1 MHRFVAYDNNRMRM
15 ARRFF
20 AFSALSGGVLY
31 LRSQDQTLSPD
42 SGPPLMPPANRSS
55 RDVRLPNGKSQNNAI
70 AQDEHKKA
78 LAEASQ
84 LVTLSEQLRDE
95 LQQAGAY
102 IVPVGALKKTE
113 QIEKLAKKIRGRLKS

>member
-1 MHRFVAYDNNRMRM
+1 
-15 ARRFF
+15 
-20 AFSALSGGVLY
+20 
-31 LRSQDQTLSPD
+31 
-42 SGPPLMPPANRSS
+42 MPPANRSS

-95 LQQAGAY
+95 LQRAGAY
-102 IVPVGALKKTE
+102 IVPVSALKKTE